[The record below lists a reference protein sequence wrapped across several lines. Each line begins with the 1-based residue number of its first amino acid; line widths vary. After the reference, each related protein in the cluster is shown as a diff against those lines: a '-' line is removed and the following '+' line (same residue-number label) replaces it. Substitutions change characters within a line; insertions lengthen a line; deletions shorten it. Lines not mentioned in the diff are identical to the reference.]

1 MAARSPKKV
10 KVSPAP
16 RTIRNSELRWSCPA
30 SWIPKAKK
38 TSGTSDPLVA
48 FIGQDRALEA
58 LEMGLAVNA
67 PGYNIFVAGLEGGEK
82 FDNLRPLLDRVRF
95 SCPRLQDHVY
105 LHNFADPVR
114 PQHMALDAGGGPELA
129 NAMQDWI
136 AALQR
141 EIPRALDSDEHL
153 ARRSKLFRRYSV
165 AEEQLFRRLSKRA
178 ETAGLVLVQVEDE
191 QGSRPD
197 FFLPIGEEA
206 IPLENTTTLDKKT
219 RPSDAKLRRLVL
231 AREGLR
237 AQLSKASHKA
247 RLIGLRLSREVQR
260 LDELR
265 VQDLVRGLTIAA
277 AEELGSDEELAAWLG
292 DCAGFALSNLHL
304 FHRADENTEEDGSD
318 SERIGLEVFEVNV
331 VRSADT
337 NGCPTVFELHPNYSN
352 LFGAVERRRLR
363 AGPGFFHLAIRPGSL
378 LAADGGVL
386 VLNARDVFKEA
397 EVWRALKRCL
407 QNHVLEIHALEGMS
421 PLGVT
426 GVRPEPAPFDLKVVL
441 VGDNDLYD
449 TLHDSDFDFP
459 NIFKVKAEFDDNLP
473 LQRPN
478 VARLCRAL
486 RDLATEGGLLPFSTT
501 GLQALV
507 ERAVNDAG
515 RRNRISARV
524 HDLFDYARE
533 ASYWASNNKK
543 RRIDRVAVDLG
554 RQQFRHQHDVETEWS
569 RRSVLDGIFEI
580 ATKGACVGSIN
591 GLTVVSLGPL
601 SSGRVA
607 RISASVSA
615 GDDSC
620 INVERDVE
628 LSGPIHNKGVLLL
641 EAFLRNRFGQKRPL
655 PIKATLAFDQSYGPI
670 DGDSASSTEV
680 YALLSAISG
689 IPLRQDLA
697 VTGAVSMSGEILAI
711 GGANEKIAGFFDLCA
726 ARGLTGKQ
734 GVLIPVAN
742 VDDLMLQD
750 KVLEACK
757 AGRFHIWAVR
767 TIDEGISM
775 LTGLPAGKRTRT
787 GWPAESVMGRVEKA
801 LKRYEKDQKG
811 EDKEK
816 QASSEAS

>member
-1 MAARSPKKV
+1 MAARSPKKA
-10 KVSPAP
+10 KVSPSP
-16 RTIRNSELRWSCPA
+16 RTIRPSELRWNCPA
-30 SWIPKAKK
+30 SWIPKAKNTK
-38 TSGTSDPLVA
+38 SSSDPLSA

-58 LEMGLAVNA
+58 LEMGLAVDS

-114 PQHMALDAGGGPELA
+114 PQHMSLPAGGGPELA
-129 NAMQDWI
+129 SAMQDWV

-141 EIPRALDSDEHL
+141 EIPRALETEEHL
-153 ARRSKLFRRYSV
+153 NRRNKLFRRYAV

-178 ETAGLVLVQVEDE
+178 ETAGLVLVQVEDD
-191 QGSRPD
+191 QGTRPD
-197 FFLPIGEEA
+197 FFLPVGEEA
-206 IPLENTTTLDKKT
+206 ISIEKAASLDKKE
-219 RPSDAKLRRLVL
+219 RPSDAKLRRMALT
-231 AREGLR
+231 REGLR
-237 AQLSKASHKA
+237 VQLSKASHKA

-265 VQDLVRGLTIAA
+265 TQDLVRGLTIAA
-277 AEELGSDEELAAWLG
+277 AEELGADEELAAWQG
-292 DCAGFALSNLHL
+292 DCAGFALNNLHL
-304 FHRADENTEEDGSD
+304 FRRHEDDDEDSGSD
-318 SERIGLEVFEVNV
+318 SEPIGLEVFEVNV
-331 VRSADT
+331 VRT
-337 NGCPTVFELHPNYSN
+337 VNEEGCPTVFELHPNYSN
-352 LFGAVERRRLR
+352 LFGVVERRRLR
-363 AGPGFFHLAIRPGSL
+363 AGPGFFHLAVRPGSL

-397 EVWRALKRCL
+397 EVWRVLKRCL
-407 QNHVLEIHALEGMS
+407 QNHVLEIHALESIS

-449 TLHDSDFDFP
+449 TLHDSDFDFRD
-459 NIFKVKAEFDDNLP
+459 IFKVKAEFDDNLP
-473 LQRPN
+473 LQRRN
-478 VARLCRAL
+478 VGRLCRAL
-486 RDLATEGGLLPFSTT
+486 RDLASESGLLPFSTS

-515 RRNRISARV
+515 RQNRISACV

-533 ASYWASNNKK
+533 ASYWASKNKK
-543 RRIDRVAVDLG
+543 RRIDRAAVDLG

-580 ATKGACVGSIN
+580 ATSGTRVGSIN
-591 GLTVVSLGPL
+591 GLTVVNLGPL
-601 SSGRVA
+601 NSGRVA

-620 INVERDVE
+620 INVERDVD

-641 EAFLRNRFGQKRPL
+641 EAFLRNRFGQKRSL

-697 VTGAVSMSGEILAI
+697 VTGAVSMTGEILAI
-711 GGANEKIAGFFDLCA
+711 GGVNEKITGFFDLCS

-734 GVLIPVAN
+734 GVLIPAAN
-742 VDDLMLQD
+742 IDNLMLQD

-767 TIDEGISM
+767 TVDEGISL
-775 LTGLPAGKRTRT
+775 LTGLPAGKRGKG
-787 GWPAESVMGRVEKA
+787 GWSAESVMDQVEKA
-801 LKRYEKDQKG
+801 LDRYEKDQKG
-811 EDKEK
+811 EAKEK
-816 QASSEAS
+816 QASSEDS